1 MSKTKDNR
9 ITVLALNPAV
19 DISYEVPQLI
29 AEQKVRSA
37 KTLYTP
43 GGNGINVARGL
54 RELDTPMHCC
64 SIVGGESGKLLLRL
78 LGESLGDDHRYF
90 QVEGETRLNAILL
103 QKNPPSQY
111 EVDSVGP
118 TVPAAVLKRLT
129 RWFLEACGAGIAVL
143 TGSTPP
149 GVPDDIYRQLTEQIQ
164 GQGGRAIVDAHGPVL
179 HEALAA
185 RPFMVRLNQYI
196 LEMTFKRRMDN
207 LEEVAAAARELRQ
220 DNGIEFVCIS
230 LGAEGAILS
239 MPNRSYYCSAPK
251 VHVRSTVGAGDAM
264 VAGMVSALQR
274 GLPPADMLR
283 LGVVCG
289 SATAAHA
296 GTCLFTREEARA
308 PQPLEL
314 RELEV
319 ARA

>member
-1 MSKTKDNR
+1 MSKPKDTR

-29 AEQKVRSA
+29 PEQKVRSA
-37 KTLYTP
+37 KTLYSP
-43 GGNGINVARGL
+43 GGNGVNVARAL

-118 TVPAAVLKRLT
+118 TVPVPVLKRVT
-129 RWFLEACGAGIAVL
+129 RCFLEACGDGIAVL

-149 GVPDDIYRQLTEQIQ
+149 GVPDDIYRRLTEQIQ

-179 HEALAA
+179 REALEAH
-185 RPFMVRLNQYI
+185 PFMVRLNRYV
-196 LEMTFKRRMDN
+196 LEMTFKRRMDE
-207 LEEVAAAARELRQ
+207 LEEVAAAAGELRR

-230 LGAEGAILS
+230 LGADGAILS
-239 MPNRSYYCSAPK
+239 MPGHSYYCSAPR
-251 VHVRSTVGAGDAM
+251 VHVRSTVGSGDAM
-264 VAGMVSALQR
+264 VAAMVSALQR
-274 GLPPADMLR
+274 GLAPKEMLR

-289 SATAAHA
+289 SATAAHP
-296 GTCLFTREEARA
+296 GTCLFTREEAQA
-308 PQPLEL
+308 PHPLEP
-314 RELEV
+314 RELEP
-319 ARA
+319 